1 MRVPRSARRPAPA
14 ILAALGLSLCVACAS
29 PVVEY
34 DFDPE
39 ADFSGYTTFHWID
52 PSEVETEPRMAREP
66 LVDARIRR
74 AVNVALTDRGYR
86 KTDTPPWDFLVIYQG
101 ALEDKE
107 ELIPVYTQT
116 GAVRGMQTYAYKEG
130 TLVLDV
136 YDGASKR
143 LVWRGS
149 VTQAFDDE
157 DRALE
162 SIEKLATS
170 LAAKFPPPE

>member
-1 MRVPRSARRPAPA
+1 V
-14 ILAALGLSLCVACAS
+14 LALGIGLGVACAS

-34 DFDPE
+34 DFDPQ

-52 PSEVETEPRMAREP
+52 PSEMEADPRVAQQP
-66 LVDARIRR
+66 LVDARIRS
-74 AVNVALTDRGYR
+74 AVNEALTERGYR
-86 KTDTPPWDFLVIYQG
+86 KENAPPWDFLVICHG

-107 ELIPVYTQT
+107 ELIPVYSQT

-136 YDGASKR
+136 YDGKSKQ

-149 VTQAFDDE
+149 VTEAFDDE
-157 DRALE
+157 DRAIE
-162 SIEKLATS
+162 SIEKLVRS
-170 LAAKFPPPE
+170 LTAKFPPPQ